1 MYRDYARGEEPCKI
15 DTLLFINLFFG
26 SRMTHGKPGNTG
38 LTRIIKA
45 TGYSIQGLKAAY
57 KYEAAIRQELALLF
71 ASILLAFTLEL
82 SVLERIV
89 MLGSVVLVLIVELIN
104 SAIEAVVDRI
114 GIEQH
119 ELSGRAKDIG
129 SAAVMVALMFA
140 AFVWGYIIFF

>member
-1 MYRDYARGEEPCKI
+1 
-15 DTLLFINLFFG
+15 
-26 SRMTHGKPGNTG
+26 MTHGKPGNTG

-45 TGYSIQGLKAAY
+45 TDYSIQGLKAAY

-71 ASILLAFTLEL
+71 VSILLAFILDL

-89 MLGSVVLVLIVELIN
+89 MLGSIVLVLIVELIN

-140 AFVWGYIIFF
+140 TFVWGYILFF

>member
-1 MYRDYARGEEPCKI
+1 
-15 DTLLFINLFFG
+15 
-26 SRMTHGKPGNTG
+26 MTHGKPGNTG

-71 ASILLAFTLEL
+71 VSILLAFILEL
-82 SVLERIV
+82 SALERIV
-89 MLGSVVLVLIVELIN
+89 MLGSVVLIFIVELIN

-140 AFVWGYIIFF
+140 VFVWGYILVL